1 MLAAQMAACVVVL
14 VATTL
19 LIRTFVRLQR
29 EPLGFDPGNL
39 SVAHVLLP
47 NQPFDSSEKRNI
59 FYRQLADRVRAL
71 AGVKAVAAGTSRPL
85 SSGAPMTVN
94 VGRED
99 STNAPRISVQEIT
112 AEFFDTLGIPVL
124 AGRAFDE
131 TDTTAGPPVL
141 ILNARAARDLFGSTA
156 AAVGKRVRLNRE
168 PWSEIVGV
176 VGSVRSTFFNTLEWQ
191 TDPIV
196 YRSATQAFRALT
208 NPTATSFGFHLH
220 VRSDRRLWLTCG
232 MRRSRSIHALP

>member
-1 MLAAQMAACVVVL
+1 MASGSADSEVL
-14 VATTL
+14 T
-19 LIRTFVRLQR
+19 RLQR
-29 EPLGFDPGNL
+29 EPLGFDPGKL

-112 AEFFDTLGIPVL
+112 AEFSILSVFLFLP
-124 AGRAFDE
+124 AGR
-131 TDTTAGPPVL
+131 
-141 ILNARAARDLFGSTA
+141 
-156 AAVGKRVRLNRE
+156 
-168 PWSEIVGV
+168 
-176 VGSVRSTFFNTLEWQ
+176 
-191 TDPIV
+191 
-196 YRSATQAFRALT
+196 LT
-208 NPTATSFGFHLH
+208 RRT
-220 VRSDRRLWLTCG
+220 RLWAP
-232 MRRSRSIHALP
+232 RY